1 MSYPIIFETKII
13 KLKDG
18 RLLHCSLQGCNNDT
32 EGRTR
37 GEFQPTIY
45 TLDEFKKRIADFKK
59 DSSPIKKSNGFDL
72 KIGSRLANFYDYG
85 THLERMLKKAM
96 TLEELKKERCFYVI
110 VLDSIEE
117 KESRIHFNTHEINT
131 EDEIVKAIEEN
142 KHLRAFYIGKKY
154 KKRKFL

>member
-1 MSYPIIFETKII
+1 MGYPIIFETKII

-32 EGRTR
+32 EGRNR

-45 TLDEFKKRIADFKK
+45 TVDEFKKRIANFKK
-59 DSSPIKKSNGFDL
+59 DSSPIKRSNCFDL
-72 KIGSRLANFYDYG
+72 KIGSRLASFYDYG
-85 THLERMLKKAM
+85 SHLERMLRKAM
-96 TLEELKKERCFYVI
+96 TLEELKKERYFYVL

-117 KESRIHFNTHEINT
+117 KEDRIHFNTYEINT

-142 KHLRAFYIGKKY
+142 KHLRAFYIGKK
-154 KKRKFL
+154 RKFL

>member
-32 EGRTR
+32 EGRNR

-45 TLDEFKKRIADFKK
+45 TVDEFKKRIANFKK
-59 DSSPIKKSNGFDL
+59 DSSPIKRSNCFDL
-72 KIGSRLANFYDYG
+72 KIGSRLASFYDYG
-85 THLERMLKKAM
+85 SHLERMLRKAM
-96 TLEELKKERCFYVI
+96 TLEELKKERYFYVT

-117 KESRIHFNTHEINT
+117 KEGRIHFNTHEINT
-131 EDEIVKAIEEN
+131 ENEVVKAIEEN
-142 KHLRAFYIGKKY
+142 KHLRAFYIGKK
-154 KKRKFL
+154 RKFL